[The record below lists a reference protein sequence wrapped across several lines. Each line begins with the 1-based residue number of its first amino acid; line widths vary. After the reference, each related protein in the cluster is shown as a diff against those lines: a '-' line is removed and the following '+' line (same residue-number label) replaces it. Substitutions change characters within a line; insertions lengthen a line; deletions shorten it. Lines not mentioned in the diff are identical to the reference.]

1 MVRVA
6 VCDEMLAHTDGI
18 LALLEDFRNEKKGLM
33 TLDFKVF
40 KSGGQLIE
48 SIDSGERFDIFLL
61 EIAVPDVDGIA
72 LAKHI
77 RTFDKNVPI
86 VFLTKSKHYALD
98 AFKVSA
104 YQYMQ
109 KPILKKN
116 FFPLLEKLI
125 ALYQLDSDTMFLIS
139 APGRKIVVNYSNVI
153 VVEHSGRILRFHMH
167 SGDILESK
175 TIRTTFGNAVS
186 NILDDRRFL
195 RVHQSF
201 VINMNYI
208 LELRSKVFLM
218 KNGMEVPIPRPK
230 YASIKRIFLRYLA
243 DVRENS

>member
-6 VCDEMLAHTDGI
+6 VCDEILAHTDGI
-18 LALLEDFRNEKKGLM
+18 LALLEDFKAEKAGFINM
-33 TLDFKVF
+33 DFKVF

-48 SIDSGERFDIFLL
+48 SIDSGERFDMFLL
-61 EIAVPDVDGIA
+61 EIAIPDVDGIA

-77 RTFDKNVPI
+77 RSTFDKNVPI
-86 VFLTKSKHYALD
+86 IFLTKSKHYALD

-104 YQYMQ
+104 HQYML
-109 KPILKKN
+109 KPILKRN
-116 FFPLLEKLI
+116 LFPLLEKVI
-125 ALYQLDSDTMFLIS
+125 ALYQLDSDTMFLVS
-139 APGRKIVVNYSNVI
+139 APGRKIVVNYSNVV
-153 VVEHSGRILRFHMH
+153 VVEHSGRILRFHIH
-167 SGDILESK
+167 GGDILESK

-186 NILDDRRFL
+186 DILDDRRFL

-201 VINMNYI
+201 VINMNYV
-208 LELRSKVFLM
+208 LELRSKTFLM

-243 DVRENS
+243 DRK